1 MTYTPGC
8 GGLVP
13 NSFEKREASMAFL
26 GRVEELVRQ
35 VRSDA
40 HVPSLRVNETDGLV
54 RKLVIKI
61 KDPETADSY

>member
-1 MTYTPGC
+1 
-8 GGLVP
+8 
-13 NSFEKREASMAFL
+13 MAFL

-61 KDPETADSY
+61 KDPETADSD